1 MNTVKRLNA
10 FDRALLGLMRRRLP
24 AMLAALPLED
34 RPRPDID
41 ELDRRSRQARER
53 LALAI
58 IDAKRDNML
67 RRPDMQQERTP

>member
-10 FDRALLGLMRRRLP
+10 FDRALIALMRRRLP

-34 RPRPDID
+34 RPRPV
-41 ELDRRSRQARER
+41 
-53 LALAI
+53 